1 MENLNGRVAFVTG
14 AGSGIGRGI
23 ALALAREGMAVAV
36 ADISEANAAGVAA
49 EVRELGAP
57 ALGLACDVTDPAS
70 LADGAAAAQSQLGRV
85 RLLSN
90 NAGTSIPQGPL
101 SQKTREDWDWG
112 FSVNLFGIV
121 NCVQTFVPLMRETL
135 QREQGEAHIVNTA
148 SMAALL
154 VLPDLQVGVYTAA
167 KHACLAYTEG
177 LRAEL
182 ASDGIG
188 VSVLCPGLVDTPL
201 ASTSARHRP
210 ERFGGPF
217 ELEGGMPEEMR
228 AAAMRP
234 EEVGPIVVRGVRE
247 NRLHILTHPEVRP
260 LLQARFDALMRDC
273 DAEEARVRGE

>member
-1 MENLNGRVAFVTG
+1 MQDLSGRVAFVTG
-14 AGSGIGRGI
+14 GGSGIGRGI
-23 ALALAREGMAVAV
+23 ALGLAREGMAVAV
-36 ADISEANAAGVAA
+36 GDISEESAASVAE

-57 ALGLACDVTDPAS
+57 ALGLRCDVTDAES
-70 LADGAAAAQSQLGRV
+70 LAHGAETAHSQLGRV

-101 SQKTREDWDWG
+101 GLKTREDWDWG

-121 NCVQTFVPLMRETL
+121 ASVQTFAPMMRTTLET
-135 QREQGEAHIVNTA
+135 EGGEAHIVNTA

-182 ASDGIG
+182 AGQGIG

-201 ASTSARHRP
+201 ASTSARNRP

-217 ELEGGMPEEMR
+217 EIEGGMPEEMR

-260 LLQARFDALMRDC
+260 LLRERFEALMRDC
-273 DAEEARVRGE
+273 DAEEARARGE